1 MKPVKL
7 VISFSGV
14 DGAGK
19 TTISRIIKE
28 KLSAKGL
35 KVVEFRSRP
44 SLLPILSVFK
54 YGKKQAHINSTEAL
68 PRMGGNVSQL
78 SSWLRYFYY
87 LTDYLFG
94 QIYIYFRY
102 TKRNY
107 VVIYDR
113 FYFDY
118 ILDPKRFNLLNN
130 MRLTMFFFRFVMSPN
145 INIFLHAPAEIILE
159 RKRELDATVI
169 SSLTEKYITFFE
181 NLEGH
186 SNSKYICI
194 ENIDVS
200 RTVSKIDNVLQ
211 FYFKGGI

>member
-1 MKPVKL
+1 MRPVKL

-19 TTISRIIKE
+19 TTILRIIKE
-28 KLSAKGL
+28 KLLADGL
-35 KVVEFRSRP
+35 KVVELRSRP
-44 SLLPILSVFK
+44 SLLPILSAFK
-54 YGKKQAHINSTEAL
+54 HGKNQAEINAAEAL

-87 LTDYLFG
+87 LTDYIFG
-94 QIYIYFRY
+94 QIFIYFRY
-102 TKRNY
+102 TRRNY

-118 ILDPKRFNLLNN
+118 IVDPKRFNLLNN
-130 MRLTMFFFRFVMSPN
+130 MRLTKFFFRFIRSPN
-145 INIFLHAPAEIILE
+145 INIFLHAPVEIILE
-159 RKRELDATVI
+159 RKRELDATAI
-169 SSLTEKYITFFE
+169 RSLTDGYMALFD

-194 ENIDVS
+194 ENIDLS
-200 RTVSKIDNVLQ
+200 QTISKIDDVLLLDLL
-211 FYFKGGI
+211 